1 MEFLSWAQLILRSI
15 QFITKQ
21 RCVFINMGYEWVKGA
36 RVSFRIS
43 DNMET
48 WKKVIF
54 GKYQLKVPITISPS
68 HMYARKYS
76 NYNLKKWKNFR
87 PIFATAMQIWIWNT
101 WSSAAAFEAELVGV

>member
-76 NYNLKKWKNFR
+76 NWNKKNGKISVRFLLL
-87 PIFATAMQIWIWNT
+87 QCK
-101 WSSAAAFEAELVGV
+101 FEYGTHGAVQRHSKQN